1 MIVDSHAHLEHE
13 LPAGELVLA
22 MDRTGIDKAVLLAA
36 AQEKIPSIPKAG
48 TALLRGCL
56 HISPLRIP
64 AYWIARKNKRVQ
76 PFPRPDNDS
85 VLQAAREHPD
95 RFIPFAFLNP
105 ALGQE
110 AHDEFDRTVAA
121 GARGV
126 KLHPWLHD
134 YQLIDAIPL
143 LKRCEER
150 ALPVLAHLGLGPP
163 EDVEAVLEACP
174 KVKLILAHGGI
185 PHFDRLWRLPR
196 VRFDVALRALIS
208 EATVRR
214 MLDAVGPGRVLFG
227 SDAPAG
233 IRADGGH
240 RYQLPQ
246 LPDRAMADNLLS
258 LLP

>member
-1 MIVDSHAHLEHE
+1 M
-13 LPAGELVLA
+13 
-22 MDRTGIDKAVLLAA
+22 
-36 AQEKIPSIPKAG
+36 
-48 TALLRGCL
+48 
-56 HISPLRIP
+56 
-64 AYWIARKNKRVQ
+64 
-76 PFPRPDNDS
+76 
-85 VLQAAREHPD
+85 
-95 RFIPFAFLNP
+95 
-105 ALGQE
+105 
-110 AHDEFDRTVAA
+110 
-121 GARGV
+121 
-126 KLHPWLHD
+126 
-134 YQLIDAIPL
+134 
-143 LKRCEER
+143 
-150 ALPVLAHLGLGPP
+150 
-163 EDVEAVLEACP
+163 LEACP

-246 LPDRAMADNLLS
+246 LPDRSMADNLLS